1 MLDSTVA
8 HPPNPAGPW
17 VKAVD
22 QGLPTVNAVIWPAP
36 SAPSW
41 YPPGW
46 GEITR
51 SGIPEASY
59 QTEFTK
65 VTSSGYRPVWVD
77 GFDVQGETF
86 FNAIFRPEDGTAWQA
101 RHGLDASRYQQ
112 EFDKWTKAGYRLL
125 HVETYLHG
133 SAVLFAGIWVKAAG
147 PAWVA
152 YHGRPAGDHQN

>member
-1 MLDSTVA
+1 MGSRR
-8 HPPNPAGPW
+8 
-17 VKAVD
+17 
-22 QGLPTVNAVIWPAP
+22 PAP
-36 SAPSW
+36 LATSARIWKLAGSAAPSW
-41 YPPGW
+41 
-46 GEITR
+46 R
-51 SGIPEASY
+51 R
-59 QTEFTK
+59 
-65 VTSSGYRPVWVD
+65 YRVLLPD
-77 GFDVQGETF
+77 ACTTARTF